1 MFVYSNFWD
10 YLFSSV
16 AGVEVLPFDPHNGL
30 VLDYHGIGFRECV
43 SEVARYLV
51 GFEGLDLQ
59 DPLRLRLM
67 SHLQCFSAQRENHLK
82 SPPPLHPTS
91 PWFVVPT
98 PQYPPLHSTRS
109 TLSDDRRPSS
119 NSSVMSVDNS
129 SGSSSPRLK
138 PQQPLHLSA
147 YAGPTF
153 RRSTL
158 GSESKVQRSPV
169 MPYRPWG
176 AEVAY

>member
-1 MFVYSNFWD
+1 M
-10 YLFSSV
+10 
-16 AGVEVLPFDPHNGL
+16 LPFDPHGL

-67 SHLQCFSAQRENHLK
+67 SHLQCFSAQKEHLK
-82 SPPPLHPTS
+82 SPHPPPQAS

-98 PQYPPLHSTRS
+98 PHYPPAHPARS
-109 TLSDDRRPSS
+109 SS
-119 NSSVMSVDNS
+119 NSSAMSVDNS

-138 PQQPLHLSA
+138 QQVGTSSPLLSYVA
-147 YAGPTF
+147 PSY

-158 GSESKVQRSPV
+158 GSEGRVQRSPV